1 MSVDWP
7 ADRGAIVAALRFL
20 DRLSGRVVIACH
32 NDVDGLSSAVIVL
45 RALAALGKTT
55 VEPLPARRGEHVHRD
70 AMRDRIRALEPD
82 ALIVTDMGSRPGVVI
97 QGLPTLV
104 IDHHEASGGTPP
116 GAVVVNGYDR
126 APVAP
131 ASVLAFVV
139 CRGIR
144 GIEESAWLAALG
156 AIADLGTAVP
166 FAGLVGIEARGAA
179 WSRAV
184 SLLNA
189 GRRAPQDDA
198 LTALSVLEGAANV
211 QEVVAGRAPGVE
223 RLQEYKRAV
232 QAEVDRCSRVAPLVL
247 GDAALIQFS
256 SAAQVHPIV
265 ATRWSNRLSPA
276 VVIAANDGFIPGR
289 VNFAVR
295 SASPADLLLWLRTLP
310 FTPSADA
317 EYANG
322 HPRAT
327 GGSLSLDDF
336 KRFTGVLRERARA
349 ADRPRV
355 AHPA

>member
-1 MSVDWP
+1 M
-7 ADRGAIVAALRFL
+7 
-20 DRLSGRVVIACH
+20 
-32 NDVDGLSSAVIVL
+32 
-45 RALAALGKTT
+45 
-55 VEPLPARRGEHVHRD
+55 
-70 AMRDRIRALEPD
+70 
-82 ALIVTDMGSRPGVVI
+82 
-97 QGLPTLV
+97 
-104 IDHHEASGGTPP
+104 
-116 GAVVVNGYDR
+116 
-126 APVAP
+126 
-131 ASVLAFVV
+131 
-139 CRGIR
+139 
-144 GIEESAWLAALG
+144 EESAWLAALG

-166 FAGLVGIEARGAA
+166 FAGLVGLEARGGA

-198 LTALSVLEGAANV
+198 LTALRVLEGAANV
-211 QEVVAGRAPGVE
+211 QDVVAGRVAGVE
-223 RLQEYKRAV
+223 RLQEYRRAV
-232 QAEVDRCSRVAPLVL
+232 QAEVDRCSRVPPLAL
-247 GDAALIQFS
+247 GDAALIRFS

-310 FTPSADA
+310 FTPSPDA

-349 ADRPRV
+349 ATRQRM
-355 AHPA
+355 ANPA